1 MLDRHT
7 VGGGESVFVV
17 VPDHDGALA
26 VRRPTPDSRVLA
38 THESGRPLIVGVLGA
53 DDLFVHRSRAGIVAL
68 LGFCPV
74 PDENLNS
81 MLSPVTSYADLD
93 RVTRRLPGSHHVIA
107 ALGDRIR
114 VRGTLSNTRRVF
126 YPRGTGNCVISNRA
140 DVVADAQAAALD
152 ETSIALRLIFP
163 AVPHPL
169 SNRTPWCG
177 VEAVPPGH
185 DAELRATGGSVRTSQ
200 WWQSPEATLS
210 RAEASSAFRE
220 ALCTA
225 VDNRVSA
232 HPRTSCDLSGGMDST
247 PVAYLAWL
255 KNPRLTA
262 VTLCGLT
269 TADDDTASALRAAEQ
284 MSGADHVLLDGAN
297 LPGALDGMFDAPES
311 HDEPFVGV
319 QSAKFLAIA
328 QLVAARGS
336 TLHLTGHGGDE
347 VLTAPTSYLHT
358 LARRNPRV
366 ALNHLYGQRAL
377 RRWSL
382 RDLWGVVG
390 DRGSY
395 GDWLAG
401 CARNLASPLSG
412 PHPPPPTWNQRLRL
426 PGWVTEEGRRVVAG
440 ALSAA
445 ADAEP
450 LARTRSQHQSLENI
464 GLSGRVARLIGQVA
478 GRGGVAMASPFLDD
492 RVIESCLAVRP
503 DDRSSPWDFKP
514 LLTESL
520 SGTVPAELMQR
531 STKNDMSE
539 NVHAGFR
546 KQRRRITELCED
558 PVLAEFGLVDAN
570 ALRLACTSPQPPG
583 AALPAM
589 ITTLN
594 CETWLRGVT
603 SGTPSLMPSRAG
615 CPRNAKVHNE
625 SRSYGP
631 RQA

>member
-1 MLDRHT
+1 M
-7 VGGGESVFVV
+7 FVV
-17 VPDHDGALA
+17 LPDHDGALA
-26 VRRPTPDSRVLA
+26 VRRPAPDSRTLA

-53 DDLFVHRSRAGIVAL
+53 DALFVHRSRAGLVAL

-74 PDENLNS
+74 SDEDLRS
-81 MLSPVTSYADLD
+81 KLDQVSSYADLD
-93 RVTRRLPGSHHVIA
+93 RVTKRLPGSHYVIA

-126 YPRGTGNCVISNRA
+126 YPRGTSDCVLSNRA
-140 DVVADAQAAALD
+140 DVVAGMQTAALD
-152 ETSIALRLIFP
+152 ETSIALRLMFP

-169 SNRTPWCG
+169 SNRTLWRG

-185 DAELRATGGSVRTSQ
+185 DAEFRATGGAVRTSQ
-200 WWQSPEATLS
+200 WWQPPESELG
-210 RAEASSAFRE
+210 RAEASSLFRE
-220 ALCTA
+220 ALCAA
-225 VDNRVSA
+225 VDNRASA
-232 HPRTSCDLSGGMDST
+232 HVTMSCDLSGGMDST

-269 TADDDTASALRAAEQ
+269 TADDDTASALRAAER
-284 MSGADHVLLDGAN
+284 MPGVDHVLLEDAN
-297 LPGALDGMFDAPES
+297 MPGALDGMFDAPEC

-328 QLVAARGS
+328 RLVAARGS
-336 TLHLTGHGGDE
+336 TLHLSGHGGDE

-395 GDWLAG
+395 GDWLSG
-401 CARNLASPLSG
+401 CARDLAFPLSG

-426 PGWVTEEGRRVVAG
+426 PGWVTEEGRRVVAD

-464 GLSGRVARLIGQVA
+464 GLSGRVARLIGQAA
-478 GRGGVAMASPFLDD
+478 GRGGVAVASPFLDD
-492 RVIESCLAVRP
+492 RVIECCLAVRP
-503 DDRSSPWDFKP
+503 YERSSPWDFKP

-520 SGTVPAELMQR
+520 RGIVPAELMQR

-546 KQRRRITELCED
+546 KRRRQITELCQD
-558 PVLAEFGLVDAN
+558 SVLAQLGLVDAN

-603 SGTPSLMPSRAG
+603 SSSPSPGAE
-615 CPRNAKVHNE
+615 PTKATAE
-625 SRSYGP
+625 SKGVR
-631 RQA
+631 